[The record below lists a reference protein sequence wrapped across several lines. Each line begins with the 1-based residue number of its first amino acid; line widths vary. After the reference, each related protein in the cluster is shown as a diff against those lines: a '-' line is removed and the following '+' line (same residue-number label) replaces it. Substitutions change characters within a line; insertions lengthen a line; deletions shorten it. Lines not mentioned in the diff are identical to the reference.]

1 MYCLASEK
9 PLRLVYGTFYLAIGD
24 TFYESI
30 KSLIYN
36 NFNNATMNQ
45 IPNTNLPNNHLDDF
59 DLSFKVFHELMA
71 KKVTEILLVS
81 SPYDAFIME
90 EEGRLAERIIH
101 EYRGLNLSRPPKLT
115 WVSTA
120 QEALNTL
127 SNKEFDLVITMPRL
141 DDMDAFNLGRKIKR
155 ICPELPIFLL
165 THNTNRLLLD
175 SEHPDLSSIDKLYVW
190 TGNSDLLLALIKN
203 TEDRMNVEYDTQ
215 KAKVRVIILVED
227 SPIYY
232 SSFLPILYKEI
243 VMQTQAVME
252 ESLNDEHRILSM
264 RARPKILLAENYEE
278 AEKLCRQFKPY
289 LLSVFSDVRFPRK
302 GKMDDQ
308 AGFDLLSMIKK
319 EIPDIPLLNL
329 SSEEANRKKAEK
341 IPAVFLNKNSPTLH
355 SEIRSF
361 FMDRLG
367 FGDFIFRLPD
377 GKEVARVSNLRA
389 MEKILPSIPDESV
402 YFHAVRNHFSRWLM
416 ARSEILLA
424 SILRPIKPSDF
435 NTVKAR
441 KDYLVACIHKRR
453 IELQKGI
460 IADFV
465 SDDFDPDA
473 DFIKIGKGSLGGK
486 ARGLAFMSTQLKRN
500 PHIQDKFKDITI
512 SVPKTLVIS
521 TEAFDSFISENNLKD
536 IPTSDYSDN
545 QISEIFLQSSLPDW
559 LHRDLKLFI
568 EHIKYPLAIRSSSL
582 LEDAQFQP
590 FAGIYK
596 TYMLPNQDPDPA
608 QRLMQ
613 LVIAIKL
620 VYASTYLEI
629 PRAYARSTLHRT
641 EDEKMAVIIQQLSGN
656 RQGDYFY
663 PALAGVAQ
671 SYNFYPMSHMKPEE
685 GIAHIALGLGK
696 TVVEGGTSLRFS
708 PKYPQFLPQFSTVD
722 DILKNSQRFF
732 YALKMVDSP
741 ECFESNDK
749 ATDDDTLTKL
759 EIDDAHDHAPV
770 ANLSSTYIPEE
781 NRIRD
786 TGNVS
791 GYRVLTFASI
801 LKYDFFPLPQILTE
815 ILKIGRKGMGSPVE
829 IEFSVN
835 IDFNKKKKPEFSL
848 LQIRPMA
855 ISLHNK
861 DVEITKK
868 DINRAFC
875 FSTMALGN
883 GKFKDITDIIYV
895 RPDSFDPG
903 RTVEIAGEIGKVN
916 RQMVQQNKK
925 YLLIGPGR
933 WGSADRWLGIP
944 VTWNNISGIGAVVE
958 TTAHNL
964 KADPSQGSHF
974 FHNITSLGISYLTIK
989 ENDEDFLDWKWL
1001 KSLPPES
1008 ETDYLCH
1015 VKLDRPIT
1023 LKIDGK
1029 KSRAVLMQ

>member
-1 MYCLASEK
+1 
-9 PLRLVYGTFYLAIGD
+9 
-24 TFYESI
+24 
-30 KSLIYN
+30 
-36 NFNNATMNQ
+36 MNQ
-45 IPNTNLPNNHLDDF
+45 IPNTNLPNNNFDDF

-81 SPYDAFIME
+81 SPYDAFIMD

-120 QEALNTL
+120 QQALNTL
-127 SNKEFDLVITMPRL
+127 SDKEFDLVITMPRL
-141 DDMDAFNLGRKIKR
+141 DDMDAFSLGRKIKK
-155 ICPELPIFLL
+155 ICPKLPIFLL
-165 THNTNRLLLD
+165 AHNTNRLLLD
-175 SEHPDLSSIDKLYVW
+175 SKYSEPSSIDKLYVW
-190 TGNSDLLLALIKN
+190 YGNSDLLLALIKN
-203 TEDRMNVEYDTQ
+203 AEDSMNVANDTQ

-232 SSFLPILYKEI
+232 SSLLPILYKEI

-252 ESLNDEHRILSM
+252 ESLNDEHRILRM
-264 RARPKILLAENYEE
+264 RARPKILVAENYED
-278 AEKLCRQFKPY
+278 AENLYRQFKPY

-302 GKMDDQ
+302 GKMDDH
-308 AGFDLLSMIKK
+308 AGFALLSMIKK

-341 IPAVFLNKNSPTLH
+341 IPAFFLNKNSPTLH

-361 FMDRLG
+361 FMDELG
-367 FGDFIFRLPD
+367 FGDFIFRLPN

-389 MEKILPSIPDESV
+389 MEKMLPSIPDKSV
-402 YFHAVRNHFSRWLM
+402 YFHASRNHFSRWLM

-424 SILRPIKPSDF
+424 SILRPIKPNDF
-435 NTVKAR
+435 KTVKAR
-441 KDYLVACIHKRR
+441 KDYLVTCIHKQRKK
-453 IELQKGI
+453 LQEGI

-465 SDDFDPDA
+465 SDNFDPDA

-486 ARGLAFMSTQLKRN
+486 ARGLAFMSTQLKEIS
-500 PHIQDKFKDITI
+500 HIHEKFKDITI

-521 TEAFDSFISENNLKD
+521 TEAFDTFISENKLKD
-536 IPTSDYSDN
+536 IPTSDFSDN
-545 QISEIFLQSSLPDW
+545 QISEIFLLSSLPDW
-559 LHRDLKLFI
+559 LHSYLKLFI
-568 EHIKYPLAIRSSSL
+568 DHVNYPLAIRSSSL

-596 TYMLPNQDPDPA
+596 TYMLPNRHHDPA
-608 QRLMQ
+608 QRLLQ
-613 LVIAIKL
+613 LVTAIKL
-620 VYASTYLEI
+620 VYASTYLKI

-641 EDEKMAVIIQQLSGN
+641 EDEKMAVIIQQLSGT
-656 RQGDYFY
+656 RYGDYFY
-663 PALAGVAQ
+663 PALSGVAQ
-671 SYNFYPMSHMKPEE
+671 SYNFYPISHMKPEE
-685 GIAHIALGLGK
+685 GIAQIALGLGK

-708 PKYPQFLPQFSTVD
+708 PKYPQFLPQFSAID

-732 YALKMVDSP
+732 YALKMIDWS
-741 ECFESNDK
+741 ESFESLGK
-749 ATDDDTLTKL
+749 ATDDSTLTKL
-759 EIDDAHDHAPV
+759 EIDDASDHAPV
-770 ANLSSTYIPEE
+770 VNLSSTYIPEE

-791 GYRVLTFASI
+791 GYPVLTFAGI
-801 LKYDFFPLPQILTE
+801 LKYDFFPLPQILTD

-835 IDFNKKKKPEFSL
+835 LDFNKKKNPEFSL

-855 ISLHNK
+855 ISMHNR
-861 DVEITKK
+861 DVEITQK

-895 RPDSFDPG
+895 RPDLFDPAQ
-903 RTVEIAGEIGKVN
+903 TVEIAGEIGKYN
-916 RQMVQQNKK
+916 QKMVHQNKK

-944 VTWNNISGIGAVVE
+944 VTWNNISGIAAVVE
-958 TTAHNL
+958 TTADNL

-989 ENDEDFLDWKWL
+989 ENSKDFIDLKWL
-1001 KSLPPES
+1001 QSIPPES
-1008 ETDYLCH
+1008 ETNYLRH

-1029 KSRAVLMQ
+1029 KSRAVLIQ